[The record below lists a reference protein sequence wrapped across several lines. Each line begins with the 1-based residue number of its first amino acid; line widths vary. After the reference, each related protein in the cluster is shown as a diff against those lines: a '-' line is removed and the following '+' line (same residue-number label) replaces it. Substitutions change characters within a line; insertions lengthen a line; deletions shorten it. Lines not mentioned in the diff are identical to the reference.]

1 VNLEVDMVAKHIERL
16 LAMREGGADSEKL
29 MSWLAE
35 SET

>member
-1 VNLEVDMVAKHIERL
+1 MNVEVDILAKHIERL

-29 MSWLAE
+29 ISWLAE